1 MRTLRSPHTHQR
13 HSLPCEGQSPGW
25 QVWLSPPP
33 LPSPC
38 SGGSG
43 WPPRAAPAF
52 GRLRSPQVA
61 GRWGCGGPVSPSPCP
76 RDGGS
81 SLLGEA
87 GSVSHPRLGFSLK
100 SMGWEGGETRGVT
113 VENWV
118 TQLWCWPQPHHLPHR
133 WRQQLAHYSL
143 RLSLAPC
150 FFSCWER
157 DASAC
162 VRERAREGG
171 REGRRLER
179 REAARRR
186 APVPVTASSLSHLA
200 PGCSC
205 LPPGGRVPLWSVLR
219 EAPLTLP
226 RRFAWL
232 PPFYFSNFLKF
243 SLFHSPSAGGREGR
257 RMRGERGEP
266 TAARAAGR
274 GCWSPVFSPEAGLP
288 GDSAAGCPP
297 FLAAGIRRER
307 RWEAGPGCRQ
317 PAGSCTRSGEAAAAP
332 HRAPAQILAL
342 PRLARQRRSA
352 TPGPAVVAAGAQL
365 GSARLGSA
373 QPGSAQPGSAQFST
387 AQLSPAPV
395 L

>member
-1 MRTLRSPHTHQR
+1 MGFLALGSAPDSCGLWLRHRFPPLTARMGSALSPPRFLEPGLPSPCLPPSVSPCPPVLPEGSVPGRRLPRGAPAPGAGQRLLRCRWESREHPASPWTAHPAPPGQRRSLRTLRSPHTHQR

-61 GRWGCGGPVSPSPCP
+61 GRWGCGGPASPSPCQ

-118 TQLWCWPQPHHLPHR
+118 TQLRCWPQPHHLPHR

-150 FFSCWER
+150 FFSC
-157 DASAC
+157 
-162 VRERAREGG
+162 
-171 REGRRLER
+171 
-179 REAARRR
+179 
-186 APVPVTASSLSHLA
+186 
-200 PGCSC
+200 
-205 LPPGGRVPLWSVLR
+205 
-219 EAPLTLP
+219 
-226 RRFAWL
+226 
-232 PPFYFSNFLKF
+232 
-243 SLFHSPSAGGREGR
+243 
-257 RMRGERGEP
+257 
-266 TAARAAGR
+266 
-274 GCWSPVFSPEAGLP
+274 
-288 GDSAAGCPP
+288 
-297 FLAAGIRRER
+297 
-307 RWEAGPGCRQ
+307 
-317 PAGSCTRSGEAAAAP
+317 
-332 HRAPAQILAL
+332 
-342 PRLARQRRSA
+342 
-352 TPGPAVVAAGAQL
+352 
-365 GSARLGSA
+365 
-373 QPGSAQPGSAQFST
+373 
-387 AQLSPAPV
+387 
-395 L
+395 